1 MTFYE
6 LIEKWKLNRN
16 LLASKMQMSKATFNN
31 KLSPDYY
38 GNFTESE
45 QTRLMEILNEL
56 KNDMDYLPGLTGIE
70 DDNFNAALKSIAQ
83 KEV

>member
-16 LLASKMQMSKATFNN
+16 LLASKMEMSKATFNN

-38 GNFTESE
+38 GNFTEPE
-45 QTRLMEILNEL
+45 KQKLIGILNEMR
-56 KNDMDYLPGLTGIE
+56 NDMNYLPSLSGTT
-70 DDNFNAALKSIAQ
+70 DNFNEALKLITQ

>member
-6 LIEKWKLNRN
+6 LIEKWRLNRN
-16 LLASKMQMSKATFNN
+16 LLASKMEMSKATFNN

-38 GNFTESE
+38 GNFTEGE
-45 QTRLMEILNEL
+45 KEKLMGILNEMRT
-56 KNDMDYLPGLTGIE
+56 DMDYLPSLSGTT
-70 DDNFNAALKSIAQ
+70 DNFNEALKLIAQ